1 MNAATSSL
9 LYVGPGDAP
18 AVSPAWGAVE
28 VHTSA
33 SLDEAVLLLQQRR
46 FDGLLLAL
54 PSARQ
59 AEDLAAWAALSQ
71 AVQESAVVVVASGEP
86 DAAMAARLM
95 PLGVADLLSSAEAA
109 DAAVLSRRLALAVQR
124 KALEQL
130 AQKSQLT
137 DLSTGLPNQ
146 TRLLDHLTHLFAL
159 REREPAPMALLAL
172 RVGGLA
178 RIESMLGLESANVLR
193 RKAAVRLRSALRA
206 SDVVASIGRDAFGV
220 LLAWIDSADDGQRV
234 AAKLAQ
240 TLHRPFSVTGREVG
254 ITVSIGFS
262 LYPEHGRDAETLLR
276 RAVAQANLGAA
287 EGQGGFATIGERG
300 AAPAA
305 NDDEA

>member
-46 FDGLLLAL
+46 FDGLLLVL

-124 KALEQL
+124 KSLEQL

>member
-1 MNAATSSL
+1 MSASAPSL
-9 LYVGPGDAP
+9 LCVGL
-18 AVSPAWGAVE
+18 AVPTLVPAWGAFAAQGCA
-28 VHTSA
+28 T
-33 SLDEAVLLLQQRR
+33 LDEAAQQLQTRR
-46 FDGLLLAL
+46 FDCLLVAL
-54 PSARQ
+54 PSAQ
-59 AEDLAAWAALSQ
+59 HAEALAAWPALSQ
-71 AVQESAVVVVASGEP
+71 AVLESAVVVVVAAGEP
-86 DAAMAARLM
+86 DAASAARLV
-95 PLGVADLLSSAEAA
+95 PLGVADLLSNTEAS
-109 DAAVLSRRLALAVQR
+109 DAAVLSRRLALAMARRAQ
-124 KALEQL
+124 EQL

-137 DLSTGLPNQ
+137 DLSTGLPNHA
-146 TRLLDHLTHLFAL
+146 RLLDHMTHLFAL

-178 RIESMLGLESANVLR
+178 RIESTLGVESANVLR

-240 TLHRPFSVTGREVG
+240 TLHRPFNVAGRQVG

-276 RAVAQANLGAA
+276 RAVGQANLGAT

-300 AAPAA
+300 AAAAA

>member
-124 KALEQL
+124 KSLEQL

>member
-46 FDGLLLAL
+46 FDGLLLVL

>member
-1 MNAATSSL
+1 
-9 LYVGPGDAP
+9 
-18 AVSPAWGAVE
+18 

-46 FDGLLLAL
+46 FDGLLLVL

-124 KALEQL
+124 KSLEQL

>member
-1 MNAATSSL
+1 MSAPAQSL
-9 LYVGPGDAP
+9 LCVGTAAP
-18 AVSPAWGAVE
+18 TLVPEWGAF
-28 VHTSA
+28 TPLPCA
-33 SLDEAVLLLQQRR
+33 TLDEAAQQLQDRRHDCVLV
-46 FDGLLLAL
+46 AL
-54 PSARQ
+54 PSAQ
-59 AEDLAAWAALSQ
+59 HAEALAAWPALSQ
-71 AVQESAVVVVASGEP
+71 AVLESAVVVVTAAGEP
-86 DAAMAARLM
+86 DAALAARLM

-109 DAAVLSRRLALAVQR
+109 DATVLTRRLALAVQR
-124 KALEQL
+124 KVLEQL

-146 TRLLDHLTHLFAL
+146 TRLLDHMTHLFAL

-276 RAVAQANLGAA
+276 RAVGQANLGAA

-305 NDDEA
+305 NDDEG

>member
-1 MNAATSSL
+1 MSASAPSL
-9 LYVGPGDAP
+9 LCVGL
-18 AVSPAWGAVE
+18 AVPTLAPAWGAFAAQACA
-28 VHTSA
+28 T
-33 SLDEAVLLLQQRR
+33 LDEAARQLQARR
-46 FDGLLLAL
+46 FDCVLVAL
-54 PSARQ
+54 PSAQQ
-59 AEDLAAWAALSQ
+59 AEALAAWPTLSQ
-71 AVQESAVVVVASGEP
+71 AVLESAVLVQTAGEP
-86 DAAMAARLM
+86 DPALAARLL
-95 PLGVADLLSSAEAA
+95 PLGVADVLSSAEVA

-124 KALEQL
+124 KTQEQL

-137 DLSTGLPNQ
+137 DLSTGLPNHA
-146 TRLLDHLTHLFAL
+146 RLLDHMTHLFAL

-178 RIESMLGLESANVLR
+178 NIEASLGVESANVLR

-240 TLHRPFSVTGREVG
+240 TLHRPFSVAGREVG

-262 LYPEHGRDAETLLR
+262 TYPEHGRDAETLLR
-276 RAVAQANLGAA
+276 RAVGQANLGAT

>member
-1 MNAATSSL
+1 MSAPAQSL
-9 LYVGPGDAP
+9 LCVGMAAP
-18 AVSPAWGAVE
+18 ALVAQWGAFTPVPCATLE
-28 VHTSA
+28 
-33 SLDEAVLLLQQRR
+33 EAAQQLQAGRHDCVLV
-46 FDGLLLAL
+46 AL
-54 PSARQ
+54 PSAQ
-59 AEDLAAWAALSQ
+59 DAEALAAWPALSQ

-240 TLHRPFSVTGREVG
+240 VLHRPFSITGREVG

-262 LYPEHGRDAETLLR
+262 LYPEHGRDAESLLR
-276 RAVAQANLGAA
+276 RAVGQANLGAT

-300 AAPAA
+300 GAAAA